1 MMKHSQSFIERI
13 IFVPIACALV
23 FTPLAYAQEAP
34 TTPLKHTITREQ
46 FDALSNDGKQAY
58 IQSLNRNK
66 SSTTPQVSRLTL
78 PEGATSCFEYYRFGS
93 VQVDVSPTLK
103 QTVPGVPMT
112 FKGKIKNANKY
123 PVVDGQVYAKIFYAG
138 KNSDAFTHRD
148 GYPLVDFILVRDEVV
163 INGESEQDI
172 TFDWQ
177 VPHYAQGGEY
187 NVAMFFTS
195 AKRYSLLGLTF
206 TDDVVGN
213 QTTFSVTSD
222 STTSPVTF
230 NKTNVRLNSTEF
242 DFASPPPFFTKD
254 EQVTAFA
261 TLINSGDTERTVSVT
276 WVTSVWDGILK
287 ENERKREAVSVQ
299 LKPHESKEI
308 SYIPPILDATVTYLV
323 AELADRDTKSILSI
337 RFVRNGIEETA
348 LTLPTIIKYP
358 ITAGEENTLFSC
370 ANSTNF
376 PIVQDTTI
384 TLTLTDTEGNAIESY
399 TYSGGITGDMMGVKK
414 SFIPSTSYTDFNLN
428 AVMERRGEVI
438 ENVTMEY
445 RCADIDPSLCP
456 VVQELPEIPVPQ
468 PKFMLYVMTATI
480 IILIG
485 IGGILVM
492 NHRRRKRE
500 LPETSMHYPTE

>member
-1 MMKHSQSFIERI
+1 MKKRSKSFIERI

-23 FTPLAYAQEAP
+23 FSPLAYAQEVPTAP
-34 TTPLKHTITREQ
+34 PKHTITKEQ
-46 FDALSNDGKQAY
+46 FDALSNDEKQAY
-58 IQSLNRNK
+58 IQSLNRSK
-66 SSTTPQVSRLTL
+66 GSTTPQISRPTL

-93 VQVDVSPTLK
+93 VQVDVSPTLS

-123 PVVDGQVYAKIFYAG
+123 PIVDGQVYAKIFYAG
-138 KNSDAFTHRD
+138 KNGDAFSHND
-148 GYPLVDFILVRDEVV
+148 GYPLVDFILVKDGVV

-172 TFDWQ
+172 TFDWH
-177 VPHYAQGGEY
+177 VPYFAQGGEY

-213 QTTFSVTSD
+213 QTTFNVTSD
-222 STTSPVTF
+222 SATAPVTF

-242 DFASPPPFFTKD
+242 DFASPPPLFTMD

-261 TLINSGDTERTVSVT
+261 TLTNPSDTERTVSIT
-276 WVTSVWDGILK
+276 WITSVWDGILK
-287 ENERKREAVSVQ
+287 ENERKHETVSVH
-299 LKPHESKEI
+299 LRPNEIKEV
-308 SYIPPILDATVTYLV
+308 SYAQPVLDSTVTYLV
-323 AELADRDTKSILSI
+323 AELSDRDTKSILNI
-337 RFVRNGIEETA
+337 RFIRTGIEETA
-348 LTLPTIIKYP
+348 LTLPTVIKYP

-370 ANSTNF
+370 ANSTNI
-376 PIVQDTTI
+376 PLVQGTTI

-414 SFIPSTSYTDFNLN
+414 SFVPSASYTDFNLT
-428 AVMERRGEVI
+428 ALMERHGEII
-438 ENVTMEY
+438 EDVTFEY

-456 VVQELPEIPVPQ
+456 AMQESPEIPEPQ
-468 PKFMLYVMTATI
+468 PKIMLYVMTATI

-485 IGGILVM
+485 IGGILVI
-492 NHRRRKRE
+492 NHQRRKRE
-500 LPETSMHYPTE
+500 LSETKMHYPNE